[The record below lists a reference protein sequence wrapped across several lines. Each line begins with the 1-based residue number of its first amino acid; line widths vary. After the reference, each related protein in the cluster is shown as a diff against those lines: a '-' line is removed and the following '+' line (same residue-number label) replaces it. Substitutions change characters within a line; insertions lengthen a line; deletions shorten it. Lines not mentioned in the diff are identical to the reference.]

1 MTNHTIL
8 SSDLVRNLILPF
20 LLIFAVVFAILEK
33 SKILGEDKRQVNAIV
48 SLVIALL
55 TITFASAVNIIN
67 NLIPFL
73 AVAVVI
79 ILVFMVLLAFVA
91 SGKEGLQLHTGIKVT
106 LGIIIA
112 VAVIIAILFATN
124 TWDTVYDYLAGK
136 SQSSSV
142 VTNAVFILVIIGA
155 LVWVYLSGKKKKD

>member
-1 MTNHTIL
+1 MTSHTIL
-8 SSDLVRNLILPF
+8 SSGLFRDLILPF
-20 LLIFAVVFAILEK
+20 LLVFAVVFAILEK

-48 SLVIALL
+48 SLVIALV

-79 ILVFMVLLAFVA
+79 ILVFMILLAFVA

-112 VAVIIAILFATN
+112 LAVIIAILFATG
-124 TWDTVYDYLAGK
+124 TWDTVYDYVAGK
-136 SQSSSV
+136 SQSSTI
-142 VTNAVFILVIIGA
+142 VTNVIFIIIAIGA
-155 LVWVYLSGKKKKD
+155 VIWVLLTGKKKKD